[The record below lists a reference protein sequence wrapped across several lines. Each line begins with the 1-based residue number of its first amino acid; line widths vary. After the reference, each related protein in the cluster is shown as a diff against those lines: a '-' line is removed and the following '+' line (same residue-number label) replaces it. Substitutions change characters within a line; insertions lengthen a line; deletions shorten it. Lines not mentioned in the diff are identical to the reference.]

1 MVITVV
7 KSRQSGFTLIE
18 LMIAVAIV
26 GILGAIAL
34 PIYRGY
40 VISGQVA
47 EATNNLSALRAKME
61 QYYQDNRTYLSNGTI
76 YSPCDASN
84 SLPTLNG
91 GLKYFQI
98 DCTSNGSWKSTSYT
112 LTATGVTGKPTAGFV
127 YTLDN
132 NNNQTSST
140 PAGSAWGAST
150 CPNTWKTQ
158 KAGC

>member
-1 MVITVV
+1 MLISVV

-18 LMIAVAIV
+18 LMIAVAIIA
-26 GILGAIAL
+26 ILSAIAL
-34 PIYRGY
+34 PSYRSY
-40 VISGQVA
+40 VISGEVA

-61 QYYQDNRTYLSNGTI
+61 QYYQDNRTYLSSGTI
-76 YSPCDASN
+76 YSPCDATN

-98 DCTSNGSWKSTSYT
+98 DCTSNGKWTSTSYT
-112 LTATGVTGKPTAGFV
+112 LTATGTDGKPTAKFV

-140 PAGSAWGAST
+140 PAGSAWGAAT
-150 CPNTWKTQ
+150 CSSTWKTQ